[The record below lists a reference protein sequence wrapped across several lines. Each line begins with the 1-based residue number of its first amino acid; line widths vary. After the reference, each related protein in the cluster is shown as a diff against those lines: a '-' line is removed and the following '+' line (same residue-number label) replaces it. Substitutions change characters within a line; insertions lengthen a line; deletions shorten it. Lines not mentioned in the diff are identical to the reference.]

1 MQCFSNIDI
10 HQIIN
15 YLETFD
21 YDLQK
26 LNILVKFLKKWKVS
40 KILFTRQIDINGSNE
55 ISTLLRPKINIL
67 TIVSFGDQ
75 LLLNCCCMHLYGD
88 LMSKARVTFFSDPNI
103 LSGSFADLFMRTQKI
118 VDTYSI

>member
-26 LNILVKFLKKWKVS
+26 LNILVKFFEKSEVI
-40 KILFTRQIDINGSNE
+40 KIFFTRQIDINGSNE
-55 ISTLLRPKINIL
+55 LSTLLRPKINIL
-67 TIVSFGDQ
+67 TVVSFGDS
-75 LLLNCCCMHLYGD
+75 LLLN
-88 LMSKARVTFFSDPNI
+88 FFVVCDYMEI
-103 LSGSFADLFMRTQKI
+103 
-118 VDTYSI
+118 

>member
-26 LNILVKFLKKWKVS
+26 LNILVKFFEKWKVS
-40 KILFTRQIDINGSNE
+40 KIFFTRQIDMNGSNE
-55 ISTLLRPKINIL
+55 LSTLLWSKINIL
-67 TIVSFGDQ
+67 IVVSFGDY
-75 LLLNCCCMHLYGD
+75 LLL
-88 LMSKARVTFFSDPNI
+88 TFFVMCDYMEI
-103 LSGSFADLFMRTQKI
+103 
-118 VDTYSI
+118 

>member
-26 LNILVKFLKKWKVS
+26 LNILVKFFKKWKVS
-40 KILFTRQIDINGSNE
+40 KIFFTRQIDINGSNE
-55 ISTLLRPKINIL
+55 LSTLLRPKINIL
-67 TIVSFGDQ
+67 TVVSFGDY
-75 LLLNCCCMHLYGD
+75 LLLNVFVISYYME
-88 LMSKARVTFFSDPNI
+88 I
-103 LSGSFADLFMRTQKI
+103 
-118 VDTYSI
+118 

>member
-26 LNILVKFLKKWKVS
+26 LNILVKFFKKWKVS
-40 KILFTRQIDINGSNE
+40 KIFFTRQININGSNE
-55 ISTLLRPKINIL
+55 LSTLLRPKINIL
-67 TIVSFGDQ
+67 TVVSFGDY
-75 LLLNCCCMHLYGD
+75 LLLN
-88 LMSKARVTFFSDPNI
+88 FFVVCDYMEI
-103 LSGSFADLFMRTQKI
+103 
-118 VDTYSI
+118 

>member
-26 LNILVKFLKKWKVS
+26 LNILVKFFKKWKVS
-40 KILFTRQIDINGSNE
+40 KIFFSRQIDINGSNE
-55 ISTLLRPKINIL
+55 LSTLLRPKMNKL
-67 TIVSFGDQ
+67 TVVRFGDY
-75 LLLNCCCMHLYGD
+75 LLLNVFVVCDYME
-88 LMSKARVTFFSDPNI
+88 I
-103 LSGSFADLFMRTQKI
+103 
-118 VDTYSI
+118 